1 VLTYAW
7 LVVIMPPASG
17 VKAIADYVGSLRSGR
32 VAIVVLVL
40 AARRAA
46 PVGTDHGPWPY
57 HTGFVV
63 DGAPENGGM
72 VSTERTYVTRYRF
85 TRFVGTFV
93 TFSAAIFVVGAV
105 VFPWSVVSVKLVP
118 VPTRSEWVLLAV
130 VFVFVELTMVFFG
143 AAMVSW
149 LVASAQHWEAIRA
162 DSRGVSFARR
172 PILGSRTVVMPWRD
186 LDALVFFSV
195 PVGRPYYGGLG
206 VGLRQRRGAPR
217 PAGYR
222 DTNSRWTWLREL
234 PLFGPPRPAG
244 LGAYRIVR
252 GFDLNVDE
260 FVGVVREYAPQVEIV
275 PTDDLDGPMYTVMVP
290 K

>member
-1 VLTYAW
+1 
-7 LVVIMPPASG
+7 MPPASG

-85 TRFVGTFV
+85 ARFVGTFV

-149 LVASAQHWEAIRA
+149 LVASARHWEAIRA

-195 PVGRPYYGGLG
+195 PVGRPYYGG
-206 VGLRQRRGAPR
+206 VGGGPAP
-217 PAGYR
+217 PPG
-222 DTNSRWTWLREL
+222 
-234 PLFGPPRPAG
+234 GPPPARLSGTEPPGGLLGGVAPFWPPEPGRP
-244 LGAYRIVR
+244 
-252 GFDLNVDE
+252 
-260 FVGVVREYAPQVEIV
+260 
-275 PTDDLDGPMYTVMVP
+275 
-290 K
+290 